1 MWEALHAAGMKY
13 ETEVVC
19 GTGKCFVHGVNEGD
33 WEKNPESLSMPCKG
47 DALAR
52 AKGVHHGLKPN

>member
-1 MWEALHAAGMKY
+1 MWEAFHAAGMKY

-33 WEKNPESLSMPCKG
+33 WEKKSGEFVNAMEGGCVGTSER
-47 DALAR
+47 R
-52 AKGVHHGLKPN
+52 APRT